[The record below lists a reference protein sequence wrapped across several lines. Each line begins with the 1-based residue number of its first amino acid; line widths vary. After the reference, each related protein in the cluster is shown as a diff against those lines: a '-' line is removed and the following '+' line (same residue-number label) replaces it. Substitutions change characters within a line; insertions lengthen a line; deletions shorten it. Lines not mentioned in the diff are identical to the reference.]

1 MLHFIHKRPR
11 VDRPVSQP
19 TVASEEPVVETVVE
33 EPKAKNNKRKKETPM
48 NTNFEEM
55 EQLANQLSPEQTV
68 KRVKK
73 DKGLIERVESQKTIL
88 AEDNR
93 QLLVD

>member
-11 VDRPVSQP
+11 VDRPASQP
-19 TVASEEPVVETVVE
+19 IVASEEPVVETVVE
-33 EPKAKNNKRKKETPM
+33 EPKVKNNKRKKETPM
-48 NTNFEEM
+48 STNFEEM

>member
-11 VDRPVSQP
+11 VDRSVSQP
-19 TVASEEPVVETVVE
+19 IVASEEPVVETVVE
-33 EPKAKNNKRKKETPM
+33 EPKAKNNKKKKESPM
-48 NTNFEEM
+48 STNFEEM